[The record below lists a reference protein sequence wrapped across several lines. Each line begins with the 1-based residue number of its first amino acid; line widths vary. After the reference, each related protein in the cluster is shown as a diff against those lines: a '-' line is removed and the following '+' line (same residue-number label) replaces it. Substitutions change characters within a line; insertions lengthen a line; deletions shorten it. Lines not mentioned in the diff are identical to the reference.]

1 MGMSLMSSF
10 WSRTRCR
17 RMSGGPSK
25 TSRRSGTSPTGLA
38 EASPPCRAGSGLSS
52 DPDSVANLRHFGAS
66 HLPRAAR
73 AVGQDLAHGD
83 AAFHNPQALFA
94 DGGEDLLHPFEH
106 PLFALDA
113 SDARG
118 AAPRVH
124 LGDRRLV
131 GKDPVIG
138 EDVADLGVPAIGAPL
153 PRRVGDHRL

>member
-10 WSRTRCR
+10 WSRTRCS
-17 RMSGGPSK
+17 RMSRGPSK

-38 EASPPCRAGSGLSS
+38 EASPPSWARSCLSS
-52 DPDSVANLRHFGAS
+52 DPDSVANLRHFGAR

-83 AAFHNPQALFA
+83 TAFHDLQSLFA

-106 PLFALDA
+106 PFLALDA

-118 AAPRVH
+118 ATPRVH

-138 EDVADLGVPAIGAPL
+138 EDVAYLC
-153 PRRVGDHRL
+153 VG